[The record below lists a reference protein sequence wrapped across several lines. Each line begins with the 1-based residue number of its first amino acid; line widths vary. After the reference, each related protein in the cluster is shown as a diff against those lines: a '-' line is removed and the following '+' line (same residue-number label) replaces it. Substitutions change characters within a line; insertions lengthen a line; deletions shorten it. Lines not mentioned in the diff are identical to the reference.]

1 MSLTLKVGTVV
12 RIKQFPFTNQ
22 AGGKTA
28 PVVVLSSHR
37 YHEEREELIGARI
50 TSKVAV
56 HKDTFGTVEIA
67 DHAACG
73 LPEPSV
79 IKPVLM
85 TVLMSQIQ
93 RVVGELDEQTLGDL
107 KRAFARDIFPGLLK
121 SA

>member
-1 MSLTLKVGTVV
+1 MSLTLKVGTIV

-50 TSKVAV
+50 SSKLI
-56 HKDTFGTVEIA
+56 HKDTFGTVEID

-73 LPEPSV
+73 LTEPSV

-85 TVLMSQIQ
+85 TVLINQIQ
-93 RVVGELDEQTLGDL
+93 RVVGKLDEKTLGDL
-107 KRAFARDIFPGLLK
+107 RRVFVRDIFPGLLK
-121 SA
+121 SS